1 MKTKPLKFVLIVIL
15 FIFCACSNGDKNG
28 TSFTLESFGSQH
40 TLSGRIE
47 YKNDSLFLGNP
58 KSLRFHPGGLL
69 IIEDVGTPKFITII
83 DLKTNRIQK
92 IISQGKGPG
101 EMIISWGPQ
110 ILNDSLYAFCGEL
123 RKVLIFSPDNNR
135 HFVLRDEFLID
146 EKGSDR
152 FHPVSPKMHV
162 CLSNL
167 GEDKRLTFLDE
178 KGKIVRKMGGFPH
191 TLNENEITPDNEIF
205 SSTITSSP
213 EGTKIVLACTLD
225 DILEIYDKDNGLVKR
240 IQGPLGLKLTVIREN
255 FGNGYM
261 LRTMPRYLTYGNIIA
276 GDNEFWV
283 TYNGIKVQRG
293 KPPSLQEQYTIQ
305 IFCFDWNGKPIRIIK
320 PDCPVISFD
329 VDWNRKILY
338 AIKWEKDDYK
348 IISYSLAKIL

>member
-1 MKTKPLKFVLIVIL
+1 
-15 FIFCACSNGDKNG
+15 
-28 TSFTLESFGSQH
+28 LESFGSQH

-58 KSLRFHPGGLL
+58 KSLRFHPGGFL
-69 IIEDVGTPKFITII
+69 IIEDVGTPKFLTII

-123 RKVLIFSPDNNR
+123 RKVLIFSPDKKR
-135 HFVLRDEFLID
+135 QFVLRDEFFIE
-146 EKGSDR
+146 EKGSYR
-152 FHPVSPKMHV
+152 FHPVSSQMHV

-167 GEDKRLTFLDE
+167 GEAKRLTFLDE
-178 KGKIVRKMGGFPH
+178 KGKIVKKTGDFPH
-191 TLNENEITPDNEIF
+191 TLNENEIKPDNEIF
-205 SSTITSSP
+205 LSTISSSP
-213 EGTKIVLACTLD
+213 NSEKIVLACINS
-225 DILEIYDKDNGLVKR
+225 DILEIYDRNVGLEKR
-240 IQGPLGLKLTVIREN
+240 IQGPLGIKLTINRESI
-255 FGNGYM
+255 GYGYM
-261 LRTMPRYLTYGNIIA
+261 VRPDPQYFTYGNIVA
-276 GDNEFWV
+276 NENEFWV
-283 TYNGIKVQRG
+283 AYQGIKVERG

-305 IFCFDWNGKPIRIIK
+305 IFCFDWKGNPLRIIK

-348 IISYSLAKIL
+348 IISYSLSPIL